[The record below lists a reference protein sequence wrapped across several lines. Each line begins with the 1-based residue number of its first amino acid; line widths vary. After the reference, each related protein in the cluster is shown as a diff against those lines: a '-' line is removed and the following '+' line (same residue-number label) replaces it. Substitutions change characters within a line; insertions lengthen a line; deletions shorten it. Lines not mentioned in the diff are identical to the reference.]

1 MTDLLQ
7 RNALTPLHALPAPDE
22 TRRRLLMFGACA
34 GAAVAA
40 EAAPVLASPAVTI
53 VPVDIDARSLGYQE
67 TGHIRAYYTTTR
79 I

>member
-7 RNALTPLHALPAPDE
+7 RNTLTPLHALPDPDE
-22 TRRRLLMFGACA
+22 TRRRLLLFGA

-40 EAAPVLASPAVTI
+40 GAAPVLASPAVTI
-53 VPVDIDARSLGYQE
+53 VPGDIDARSLGYQE
-67 TGHIRAYYTTTR
+67 TGHVRAYYTTTR

>member
-1 MTDLLQ
+1 
-7 RNALTPLHALPAPDE
+7 
-22 TRRRLLMFGACA
+22 MFGT

-40 EAAPVLASPAVTI
+40 EAAPVLASPAATI
-53 VPVDIDARSLGYQE
+53 VPVDVDARSLGYRE